1 MGDFDYETAFDRNIG
16 WVTREELALLR
27 GKRVAIAGLGGVGG
41 SHLLTLTRLGIG
53 AFNLAELD
61 TFELANFNRQAGAT
75 LRSVGRPK
83 LDVLAELA
91 LDVNP
96 ELQLRRF
103 PQGLTAENVP
113 EFLAGA
119 DVYLDAL
126 DFFAIDI
133 RRRVFSAALAKGIP
147 VVTAPNLIEA
157 TQDCG
162 AFVQLSGVLKRVA
175 VKISKVC
182 NDLRLLSSG
191 PRAGLGEINL
201 PPRQAG
207 SSIMPGKVNPVI
219 PEVVNQIAFEVIG
232 NDMTVSFAAE
242 GGQLQLNA
250 FEPIIAHSL
259 FKSVLH
265 LSRGCT
271 VLADLCVDGITANK
285 DALRA
290 SVERSIGI
298 VTALNPYIGY
308 ANATEVAAIAHATGK
323 GVAEIVLE
331 RGLMSAEQLDEVL
344 RPEVLTRP
352 RPLPVRG

>member
-27 GKRVAIAGLGGVGG
+27 GKRVAIAGLGVVGG

-53 AFNLAELD
+53 AFNLAELG

-147 VVTAPNLIEA
+147 VVTAAPLGMGVALLTFLPGHMTPDEYFGWADVPEHEQLLRFLLGLSPAMLQVGYLADPSAVDLARHRGPSTPMACDLCAGVAA
-157 TQDCG
+157 TH
-162 AFVQLSGVLKRVA
+162 VLKLLLGRGELVAAPRGLHFDAYRNRMVQTWRPWGNRNPIQRVA
-175 VKISKVC
+175 
-182 NDLRLLSSG
+182 L
-191 PRAGLGEINL
+191 
-201 PPRQAG
+201 
-207 SSIMPGKVNPVI
+207 
-219 PEVVNQIAFEVIG
+219 
-232 NDMTVSFAAE
+232 
-242 GGQLQLNA
+242 
-250 FEPIIAHSL
+250 
-259 FKSVLH
+259 
-265 LSRGCT
+265 
-271 VLADLCVDGITANK
+271 
-285 DALRA
+285 
-290 SVERSIGI
+290 
-298 VTALNPYIGY
+298 
-308 ANATEVAAIAHATGK
+308 AIARRRLA
-323 GVAEIVLE
+323 
-331 RGLMSAEQLDEVL
+331 R
-344 RPEVLTRP
+344 
-352 RPLPVRG
+352 

>member
-27 GKRVAIAGLGGVGG
+27 GKRIAIAGLGGVGG

-75 LRSVGRPK
+75 LRSVGLPK

-147 VVTAPNLIEA
+147 VVTAAPLGMGVALLTFLPGHMTPDEYFGWADVPEHEQLLRFLLGLSPAMLQVGYLADPSAVDLARHRGPSTPMACDLCAGVAA
-157 TQDCG
+157 TH
-162 AFVQLSGVLKRVA
+162 VLKLLLGRGELVAAPRGLHFDAYRNRMVQTWRPWGNRNPIQRVA
-175 VKISKVC
+175 
-182 NDLRLLSSG
+182 L
-191 PRAGLGEINL
+191 
-201 PPRQAG
+201 
-207 SSIMPGKVNPVI
+207 
-219 PEVVNQIAFEVIG
+219 
-232 NDMTVSFAAE
+232 
-242 GGQLQLNA
+242 
-250 FEPIIAHSL
+250 
-259 FKSVLH
+259 
-265 LSRGCT
+265 
-271 VLADLCVDGITANK
+271 
-285 DALRA
+285 
-290 SVERSIGI
+290 
-298 VTALNPYIGY
+298 
-308 ANATEVAAIAHATGK
+308 AIARRRLA
-323 GVAEIVLE
+323 
-331 RGLMSAEQLDEVL
+331 R
-344 RPEVLTRP
+344 
-352 RPLPVRG
+352 

>member
-147 VVTAPNLIEA
+147 VVTAAPLGMGVALLTFLPGHMTPDEYFGWADVPEHEQLLRFLLGLSPAMLQVGYLVDPSAVDLARHRGPSTPMACDLCAGVAA
-157 TQDCG
+157 TH
-162 AFVQLSGVLKRVA
+162 VLKLVLGRGELVVAPRGLHFDAYRNRMVQTWRPWGNRNPIQRVA
-175 VKISKVC
+175 
-182 NDLRLLSSG
+182 L
-191 PRAGLGEINL
+191 
-201 PPRQAG
+201 
-207 SSIMPGKVNPVI
+207 
-219 PEVVNQIAFEVIG
+219 
-232 NDMTVSFAAE
+232 
-242 GGQLQLNA
+242 
-250 FEPIIAHSL
+250 
-259 FKSVLH
+259 
-265 LSRGCT
+265 
-271 VLADLCVDGITANK
+271 
-285 DALRA
+285 
-290 SVERSIGI
+290 
-298 VTALNPYIGY
+298 
-308 ANATEVAAIAHATGK
+308 AIARRRLA
-323 GVAEIVLE
+323 
-331 RGLMSAEQLDEVL
+331 R
-344 RPEVLTRP
+344 
-352 RPLPVRG
+352 

>member
-147 VVTAPNLIEA
+147 VVTAAPLGMGVALLTFLPGHMTPDEYIGWADVPEHEQLLRFLLGLSPAMLQVGYLADPSAVDLARHRGPSTPMACDLCAGVAA
-157 TQDCG
+157 TH
-162 AFVQLSGVLKRVA
+162 VLKLLLGRGELVAAPRGLHFDAYRNRMVQTWRPWGNRNPIQRVA
-175 VKISKVC
+175 
-182 NDLRLLSSG
+182 L
-191 PRAGLGEINL
+191 
-201 PPRQAG
+201 
-207 SSIMPGKVNPVI
+207 
-219 PEVVNQIAFEVIG
+219 
-232 NDMTVSFAAE
+232 
-242 GGQLQLNA
+242 
-250 FEPIIAHSL
+250 
-259 FKSVLH
+259 
-265 LSRGCT
+265 
-271 VLADLCVDGITANK
+271 
-285 DALRA
+285 
-290 SVERSIGI
+290 
-298 VTALNPYIGY
+298 
-308 ANATEVAAIAHATGK
+308 AIARRRLA
-323 GVAEIVLE
+323 
-331 RGLMSAEQLDEVL
+331 R
-344 RPEVLTRP
+344 
-352 RPLPVRG
+352 